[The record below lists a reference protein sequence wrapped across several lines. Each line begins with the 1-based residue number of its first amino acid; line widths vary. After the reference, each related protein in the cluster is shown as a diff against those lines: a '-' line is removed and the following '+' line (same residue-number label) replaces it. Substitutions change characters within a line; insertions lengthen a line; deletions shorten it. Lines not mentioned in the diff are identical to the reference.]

1 MHLSYLIDCS
11 QVFESTGQLP
21 PGLFGAGNFH
31 ADGLFD
37 ECQAVRAPVFNGKYC
52 GVYFKPA
59 LVDQSEIIPHLPPS
73 YEEQQEGRGNFITIF
88 QILGILGQV
97 SGAGRVEP
105 KLAGVDSATY
115 VLPSVSFCVP
125 SSCSAGDLG
134 QAVAELV
141 GSYIIGNYS
150 IVTVTDEQYCFVDDA
165 DPPPLD
171 GPDIA
176 VM

>member
-1 MHLSYLIDCS
+1 M
-11 QVFESTGQLP
+11 FESTGQLP
-21 PGLFGAGNFH
+21 PGLFGDGNYH

-52 GVYFKPA
+52 SVYFKPE
-59 LVDQSEIIPHLPPS
+59 LVDPSEIIPPPPAATPS
-73 YEEQQEGRGNFITIF
+73 YEEQGRGNFITIF

-105 KLAGVDSATY
+105 KLAGINSATY
-115 VLPSVSFCVP
+115 VLPSLSFCVP
-125 SSCSAGDLG
+125 SSCSSADLG
-134 QAVAELV
+134 QAVAQLA
-141 GSYIIGNYS
+141 GSYIIANYS
-150 IVTVTDEQYCFVDDA
+150 IVTVTDERYCFVDDA
-165 DPPPLD
+165 DPPSFD